1 MTKYE
6 DLVTHDRR
14 KISKLHFHREIDF
27 DVLKET
33 PEAVLIKIKKVKS
46 SKFNR
51 FVKLK
56 KTQKVINPL
65 EVWVPKSWFRK
76 ERWVSY
82 VGCPGNMEQWETAF
96 WIWEEGFLKNVK
108 ELCEKRKAAEEG
120 VDYNF
125 F

>member
-27 DVLKET
+27 DILKET

-51 FVKLK
+51 FAKLK
-56 KTQKVINPL
+56 RTQKVINPL

-82 VGCPGNMEQWETAF
+82 VGCIGNMECEHEAF

-108 ELCEKRKAAEEG
+108 ELCEKRKAVEEG